1 MGSEGWQQAAIE
13 FADRQT
19 AEHVAAGCLRPEL
32 VAAQAQGLIAGWFFI
47 RKTPCWRVRYQ
58 PTNGHA
64 WPHLAGVL
72 DGLAADGRI
81 AGWTT
86 GVYEPEVHTFGGP
99 AAMNLAHHLFGDDSR
114 QVLDYLAQ
122 PASTP
127 ATPAASAPRIGR
139 RELTMLLCSVLLR
152 AAGQDWYEQGDLW
165 ARVAQCRP
173 GRHPASQPERP
184 TLKPAV
190 YRLMTVDAGPTSRL
204 VDGGPL
210 AALAHWSAAFERAGQ
225 QLAELTRRGTLTRGV
240 RAVLTHHVIFHWN
253 RLGLSYPEQSTLAA
267 LAKEVVM
274 ADEDHARVAARTSI
288 GSTSHG

>member
-19 AEHVAAGCLRPEL
+19 AEDVAVGCLRPEL
-32 VAAQAQGLIAGWFFI
+32 VTAQAHGLIAGWFFT
-47 RKTPCWRVRYQ
+47 RKTPCWRLRYQ
-58 PTNGHA
+58 PTKGHA
-64 WPHLAGVL
+64 WPHLGGVL
-72 DGLAADGRI
+72 DSLAADGRI
-81 AGWTT
+81 TGWTT
-86 GVYEPEVHTFGGP
+86 GIYEPEVHTFGGT

-114 QVLDYLAQ
+114 QILDYLAQ
-122 PASTP
+122 PDSAR

-152 AAGQDWYEQGDLW
+152 AAGQDWYEQGDVW
-165 ARVAQCRP
+165 ARVAQHRP
-173 GRHPASQPERP
+173 GRQPTPPAERP

-210 AALAHWSAAFERAGQ
+210 AALAHWSAAFERAGR
-225 QLAELTRRGTLTRGV
+225 QLAELTQRGMLTRGL
-240 RAVLTHHVIFHWN
+240 RAVLTHQVIFHWN

-274 ADEDHARVAARTSI
+274 ADEFHAGVAARTTI